1 MEEQDDKLTD
11 LRSESAPPM
20 HDGSNHP
27 TTTRK
32 RRHSDILPAFQGR
45 SNMVTLKPMRR
56 HSSCD
61 QPEFDFGPAKR
72 ACSIDSRQGEDLAL
86 LGVDEEHQKEESP
99 CDVNVEQAD
108 NGDLLTEKQD
118 EPLPLQT
125 ETRNV
130 QESEGDGS
138 SERHIITPR
147 RRRRGI
153 VQYDPPMEVAVS
165 NPAIQ
170 DGGGAIPRSQPRA
183 VLQNQVVGGH
193 PNPQPATARRRRFG
207 VVTAP
212 VQFAGARTLGT
223 YALE

>member
-1 MEEQDDKLTD
+1 MEEQDDKLTE

-20 HDGSNHP
+20 HDGSNHLA
-27 TTTRK
+27 TSRK
-32 RRHSDILPAFQGR
+32 RRHSDILPVFQGR
-45 SNMVTLKPMRR
+45 SNMATLKPMRR

-61 QPEFDFGPAKR
+61 QPEFDFGPVKR

-86 LGVDEEHQKEESP
+86 LGVDEEHQKDSP
-99 CDVNVEQAD
+99 RDVNAGQAD

-118 EPLPLQT
+118 ESLPLQT

-153 VQYDPPMEVAVS
+153 VQYDSPMEVAVS

-183 VLQNQVVGGH
+183 VVDGH

>member
-1 MEEQDDKLTD
+1 MEEQDDKLTE

-20 HDGSNHP
+20 HDGSNPP
-27 TTTRK
+27 TTSRK

-45 SNMVTLKPMRR
+45 SNIVTLKPMRR

-86 LGVDEEHQKEESP
+86 LGVDEEHQKESP
-99 CDVNVEQAD
+99 RDVNVGQAD

-118 EPLPLQT
+118 ESSPLPT

-130 QESEGDGS
+130 QESESGGS

-153 VQYDPPMEVAVS
+153 VQFDSPMEVAVS
-165 NPAIQ
+165 NPAIL

-183 VLQNQVVGGH
+183 VLQNQVMDGH

-223 YALE
+223 YVLE